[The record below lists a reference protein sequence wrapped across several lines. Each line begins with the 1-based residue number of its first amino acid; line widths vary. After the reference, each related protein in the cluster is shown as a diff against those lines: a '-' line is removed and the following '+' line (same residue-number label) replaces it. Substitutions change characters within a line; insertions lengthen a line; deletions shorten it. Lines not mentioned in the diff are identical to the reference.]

1 MNQLNFTSII
11 LILLCILILIYLFN
25 IVETFSNNNIS
36 TSENIIGVNNNLQ
49 PVNNHPPFYNTGI
62 NTWKKEFDIGMDYY
76 IMKHGYLNPYVHYNP
91 RYTLSGNFLYKQP
104 ESLVY

>member
-11 LILLCILILIYLFN
+11 LILLCILILIYSFN

-49 PVNNHPPFYNTGI
+49 PVNTPPPFYNTGI
-62 NTWKKEFDIGMDYY
+62 NTWKNDFDIGMDYY
-76 IMKHGYLNPYVHYNP
+76 VMKHGYLNPYVHYKP
-91 RYTLSGNFLYKQP
+91 RYTLSGNFVYEEP
-104 ESLVY
+104 ESLVG